1 MKKNILFSITLLMTF
16 AMLFSFTSCGG
27 SDGSDG
33 GGNGG
38 SGGGGWYAER
48 FYTSFPVT
56 TAGYGI
62 YKDYVLAHIDEL
74 FGYDGR
80 YGGVIKLPDGRE
92 THGPAYQWD
101 EITVAHL
108 ANNIIEL
115 YDACLY
121 KVGSS
126 GTSGKTL
133 IYKVS
138 GSPLGE
144 VGYYASSPSYTTSYT
159 QEGNVITTNVNNKKE
174 TITIT
179 SDGLLVDGS
188 KWIKF
193 NLGQT
198 YTDSYNDDA
207 ETSAAMSLAR
217 NMSKTASVVGNPTF
231 HQATFQCSFGS
242 INNNTNISIHKVFA
256 FSKNRSDLE
265 NVSEL
270 TSRYYQARN
279 QGRIEPS
286 AYVSALNQTYINN
299 YDNYYYEDG
308 NLRFAEEGT
317 ANLDNFTAVY
327 DEFNVTIYYCPLV
340 TVANTGFAGEIKS
353 VSLRQLKETS
363 GFVDL
368 GLSCRWSATNN
379 KASSPWDFGRDITLL
394 NQNISG
400 DGRLPTKAEV
410 LELNNCT
417 LETIDNGVLVTGK
430 NGNQIFIPFC
440 DTKGQS
446 IYPGYGTSSTQTSGS
461 SKYDVLFGFD
471 SSTKKFTTKSASS
484 PYNIGSYTMHTTAY
498 VRPVLDGSGGSGEG
512 GGNDGSGINLVLK
525 DMLRCPFGFIDDIN
539 FQSDSFSSILNRL
552 QQFSYKMLAGDNYI
566 YIFASENWEIFNA
579 YRYKGLPF
587 NELSI
592 FDHNKVGSKTI
603 NYSFAISKLEAPD
616 PYYYSNSIV
625 NDFKE
630 LGAPLEITNYENT
643 GADGEMIVY
652 GSWSNGKT
660 MYYTTLTSYP
670 SFWYFVVSV
679 KYE

>member
-1 MKKNILFSITLLMTF
+1 MKKYFLSSTILFMACVMLL
-16 AMLFSFTSCGG
+16 SFTACGS
-27 SDGSDG
+27 SDGNDG

-56 TAGYGI
+56 TAGYGM

-80 YGGVIKLPDGRE
+80 YGGYISLPNGMI

-108 ANNIIEL
+108 ANNVIEI
-115 YDACLY
+115 YDASLY
-121 KVGSS
+121 KAGSS
-126 GTSGKTL
+126 GTNGKTL

-144 VGYYASSPSYTTSYT
+144 VGYYASSPSYTTGYT

-198 YTDSYNDDA
+198 YTDTYNDDS
-207 ETSAAMSLAR
+207 ETSAAISLAR
-217 NMSKTASVVGNPTF
+217 NMSKTATVVGNPTF
-231 HQATFQCSFGS
+231 HKATFKCTFGS
-242 INNNTNISIHKVFA
+242 VNNSTNIPITKILA
-256 FSKNRSDLE
+256 FSKNKSDLE
-265 NVSEL
+265 DVSEL
-270 TSRYYQARN
+270 VRKYHTLDGAKDVHTPAN
-279 QGRIEPS
+279 
-286 AYVSALNQTYINN
+286 YVSDLSVTSGGYN
-299 YDNYYYEDG
+299 YDNGYLEIGD
-308 NLRFAEEGT
+308 LRFAEEGT

-327 DEFNVTIYYCPLV
+327 DELNVTIYYCPLV

-379 KASSPWDFGRDITLL
+379 KASSPWEFGRDITLL

-400 DGRLPTKAEV
+400 DGRLPTKEEV

-430 NGNQIFIPFC
+430 NGNQIFIPFS

-471 SSTKKFTTKSASS
+471 SSTKKFTTKRASS
-484 PYNIGSYTMHTTAY
+484 PYNVGSYTMHTTAY
-498 VRPVLDGSGGSGEG
+498 VRPVKDGSGGSGG
-512 GGNDGSGINLVLK
+512 GGETNPIDVFGNYKTTQYSANNTGDETYYMSIDKIGNDPTVVYIWNLWIGKKYIEGKLNTDTGDITIPSGQIIQVHE
-525 DMLRCPFGFIDDIN
+525 
-539 FQSDSFSSILNRL
+539 
-552 QQFSYKMLAGDNYI
+552 SYGNI
-566 YIFASENWEIFNA
+566 WI
-579 YRYKGLPF
+579 
-587 NELSI
+587 
-592 FDHNKVGSKTI
+592 
-603 NYSFAISKLEAPD
+603 D
-616 PYYYSNSIV
+616 PYSETI
-625 NDFKE
+625 
-630 LGAPLEITNYENT
+630 
-643 GADGEMIVY
+643 
-652 GSWSNGKT
+652 
-660 MYYTTLTSYP
+660 TLTYNKEKRSYV
-670 SFWYFVVSV
+670 SNYFIPRCNEGHFGCYFIEMVHQ
-679 KYE
+679 